1 MAFQSRKF
9 PLVSFSWGG
18 DPRREVLVEVEVE
31 EEAKEEEDEVVSAP
45 TVLAVMAAEVVDISL
60 GRRGS

>member
-1 MAFQSRKF
+1 M
-9 PLVSFSWGG
+9 L
-18 DPRREVLVEVEVE
+18 VEVE
-31 EEAKEEEDEVVSAP
+31 EEAKAEDDEVVSAP